1 MNIYHEARGEPFEG
15 QVAVAEVVLERMQDE
30 RWPSTSCGVIWQP
43 WQFSWTHEYELKDM
57 HPKRHLIAMSAA
69 RIALTGTVYANGAD
83 HYHTIGI
90 LPPDWADDMEVV
102 NVIGNHIFYRS
113 R

>member
-1 MNIYHEARGEPFEG
+1 
-15 QVAVAEVVLERMQDE
+15 
-30 RWPSTSCGVIWQP
+30 
-43 WQFSWTHEYELKDM
+43 M